1 MSNIVR
7 ISMFISDFE
16 KNSDDYITWK
26 KKENIVVRVV
36 EIHEKKLKLCS
47 PEKLFDLSKSGTYD

>member
-1 MSNIVR
+1 
-7 ISMFISDFE
+7 MFISDFE
-16 KNSDDYITWK
+16 KNSDDYVTWK

-47 PEKLFDLSKSGTYD
+47 PEKLFDLSKAGTYD